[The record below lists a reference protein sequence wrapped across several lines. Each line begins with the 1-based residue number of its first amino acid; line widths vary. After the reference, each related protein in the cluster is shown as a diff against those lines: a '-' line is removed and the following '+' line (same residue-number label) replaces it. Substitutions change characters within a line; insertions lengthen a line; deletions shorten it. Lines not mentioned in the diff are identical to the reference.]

1 MPRRKIPIE
10 QLFKNDTVT
19 IEWLKSQNDT
29 TLKTYKYAFKLFQE
43 FTGKTGSELL
53 ELRKKSS
60 NGEIKRLILDFRNWL
75 INKKGKSENSAK
87 TCVMAVL
94 GFFSFY
100 ELPVRFT
107 RGESDRIK
115 RVRRKN
121 QDYWFSIEDLRKMA
135 SVGNLK
141 EKYVLVVGKSLGLRA
156 SDFIKLTYGDF
167 RKLDLTQ
174 EPPIFLGEIA
184 TTKEGISAF
193 PFLDSD
199 AVEVVKLVLEA
210 NKDKKDS
217 ERILSIRKKELSVIL
232 RRLAK
237 KAGIQTGNAK
247 IRFHCLRKFLINQL
261 SRYMSESK
269 WKQIVG
275 KKIEESAYVSPNTLR
290 EDFKRAMKSIVFQNH
305 EKVAQIA
312 RLQEMVAKLVAENEE
327 LKKIIARLQQAQED
341 TSKRLTQAFTRIE
354 TLEKKFLNLKAEK
367 QQPTQPTDQ
376 HEQQP

>member
-115 RVRRKN
+115 RVRRKT

-156 SDFIKLTYGDF
+156 SDFIRLTYGDF
-167 RKLDLTQ
+167 RKLDLNQ
-174 EPPIFLGEIA
+174 EPPIFLGEIS

-199 AVEVVKLVLEA
+199 AVETIKLLLES
-210 NKDKKDS
+210 NKDKADS
-217 ERILSIRKKELSVIL
+217 ERVLKIRKKELSVIL

-237 KAGIQTGNAK
+237 KAGIQSGNAK

-269 WKQIVG
+269 WKQVVG

>member
-1 MPRRKIPIE
+1 MPRKSRPLE
-10 QLFKNDTVT
+10 EEFKDSKT
-19 IEWLKSQNDT
+19 IEWLKSQNKT
-29 TLKTYKYAFKLFQE
+29 TLKTYKYAWKLFLE
-43 FTGKTGSELL
+43 FTKKNGSELL
-53 ELRKKSS
+53 ELRKNST
-60 NGEIKRLILDFRNWL
+60 NGEIKKLILDFRNWL
-75 INKKGKSENSAK
+75 INEKGKSENSAK
-87 TCVMAVL
+87 TCIMAVL

-115 RVRRKN
+115 RVRRKT

-156 SDFIKLTYGDF
+156 SDFIRLTYGDF
-167 RKLDLTQ
+167 RKLDLNQ
-174 EPPIFLGEIA
+174 EPPIFLGEIS

-199 AVEVVKLVLEA
+199 AVEIIKLLLES
-210 NKDKKDS
+210 NKDKADS
-217 ERILSIRKKELSVIL
+217 ERVLKIRKKELSVIL

-237 KAGIQTGNAK
+237 KAGIQSGNAK

-269 WKQIVG
+269 WKQVVG
-275 KKIEESAYVSPNTLR
+275 KKIEENAYVSPNTLR
-290 EDFKRAMKSIVFQNH
+290 EDFKRAMKSIVFENH

-312 RLQEMVAKLVAENEE
+312 RLQEMVAKLVAENQE
-327 LKKIIARLQQAQED
+327 LKEIIAKLQQAQED
-341 TSKRLTQAFTRIE
+341 TSKRVMQAFTRIE
-354 TLEKKFLNLKAEK
+354 TLEKKFLSLKAEK